1 MEPLTEEQ
9 ISLAIINSSL
19 DEETPL
25 SFISLAPVS
34 DVPTTVSQSCS
45 ESRPPWLYHH
55 AMRQCRLVE
64 QLMMDFLRRL
74 AYLRFKPFFLVSCYL
89 QSASSSCVSPLSL
102 DISSSSFSSNLQTHD
117 QEPAHRSQLTTTKRK
132 KKEVTVPKSATDQMM
147 TVAQDAFN
155 QLGK

>member
-9 ISLAIINSSL
+9 SSLAMINSSL

-34 DVPTTVSQSCS
+34 DVPTTVSQSCPAF
-45 ESRPPWLYHH
+45 RPPWLYHH
-55 AMRQCRLVE
+55 AMRQCRLVK

-74 AYLRFKPFFLVSCYL
+74 AYLRFKLFFLVSCYL

-102 DISSSSFSSNLQTHD
+102 FDISSSSFSSNPQTHD

-132 KKEVTVPKSATDQMM
+132 KKEVTVCTEEHIRSNDESRARCI
-147 TVAQDAFN
+147 
-155 QLGK
+155 